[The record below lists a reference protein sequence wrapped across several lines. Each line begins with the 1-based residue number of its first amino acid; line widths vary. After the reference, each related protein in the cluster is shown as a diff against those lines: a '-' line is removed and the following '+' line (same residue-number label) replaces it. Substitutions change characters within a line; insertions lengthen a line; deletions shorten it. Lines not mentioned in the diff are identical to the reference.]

1 MSATILRTSPELQS
15 IIASGRTTR
24 LNRSQPMNR
33 ISDLNDLRLFAE
45 VVEHGSFTAAA
56 RVLGVQTSKLSR
68 RIRAL
73 EEELAVRLL
82 NRTSRSLSLTETGR
96 RFHQHCLA
104 LVAAAKAAKDIVDW
118 TQSRPQGTVRIS
130 CPVGL
135 LESGI
140 STIIARYVRDNPDVQ
155 VLLDATNRRAD
166 VVEEGLDFAIRVR
179 LPPLENTDLAV
190 RQLGLSIQILVAS
203 PEMAARHPAPTS
215 IESVKE
221 WPTLAMASASERF
234 VWNLVDVEGRV
245 TSWAHRP
252 RLATDDLASLRV
264 AALSGVGVAML
275 PRELVEADIQAGR
288 LQHLLPG
295 LATTPALV
303 HAIFPTR
310 RGMVPAVRHLLDALV
325 TGFEDMNRKW

>member
-96 RFHQHCLA
+96 LFHQHCLA
-104 LVAAAKAAKDIVDW
+104 LVAEAKAAKDIVDW

-140 STIIARYVRDNPDVQ
+140 STIIARYVRDNPDVH

>member
-1 MSATILRTSPELQS
+1 
-15 IIASGRTTR
+15 
-24 LNRSQPMNR
+24 MNR